1 MERCKHKRL
10 RYCYDCTM
18 ERFTF
23 MPKDVRAVFAAYVQ
37 DAPILVNR
45 GLISEESANTII
57 AWVAGEPARHG
68 GPSAG
73 RAGEATEPQH
83 GPYCPSF
90 QTRKVGPGET
100 ERVFC
105 AELAG
110 HDGPCMFERG
120 MP

>member
-18 ERFTF
+18 ERLDF
-23 MPKDVRAVFAAYVQ
+23 MPLDVRRVFATFV
-37 DAPILVNR
+37 DDMHVLVNR
-45 GLISEESANTII
+45 GLISSKSADTII
-57 AWVAGEPARHG
+57 EWVAGEPARHG

-73 RAGEATEPQH
+73 RAGEATKSKH
-83 GPYCPSF
+83 GPYCPGF
-90 QTRKVGPGET
+90 ETRKVGPEQT

-120 MP
+120 IS